1 MFRVQAVQR
10 GDCAD
15 KGEES
20 GLAKELAQQSTAASV
35 QRGRAVRTFG
45 LCPGEDVL
53 DLLGEVNPACAWR
66 ERTSAL
72 VVGAC
77 VFHLE
82 TGD

>member
-1 MFRVQAVQR
+1 MQAVQR

-15 KGEES
+15 KGEERVGS
-20 GLAKELAQQSTAASV
+20 ATELAQQSTAASV

-53 DLLGEVNPACAWR
+53 DLFGEVNPACAWQGW
-66 ERTSAL
+66 TSAL